1 MRFFSFEE
9 KIEERRDEK
18 ERGNVVYFVGRYS
31 RVPLQE
37 EEPPALPERNGQE
50 LSTSPKNNLATQKLH
65 EILATPRKPPRSR
78 SEERTLSPKRQHSFN
93 QTGTPQRRAL
103 TPAGSPTGTTFNSK
117 SLFKEYPLL
126 FFLKKILNQIL
137 KFRKCR
143 SNVQPY
149 SFHAAWNSAKSYVHR
164 GASHFNPEQR
174 AIRTKMPTIIGK
186 PVPPTGCL
194 PGQQLWK
201 ATLHWNSS
209 GRPCDDGSW

>member
-1 MRFFSFEE
+1 MR
-9 KIEERRDEK
+9 K
-18 ERGNVVYFVGRYS
+18 RGNVVYFVGRYS

-103 TPAGSPTGTTFNSK
+103 TSWFPNRYDDSIRNPFSK
-117 SLFKEYPLL
+117 NILYFFLL
-126 FFLKKILNQIL
+126 FLKKILNQIL

-149 SFHAAWNSAKSYVHR
+149 SFHAAWNSSKSYIHR

>member
-103 TPAGSPTGTTFNSK
+103 TPAGSPTGTTIRFEIPFQRIS
-117 SLFKEYPLL
+117 STFS
-126 FFLKKILNQIL
+126 FF
-137 KFRKCR
+137 F
-143 SNVQPY
+143 
-149 SFHAAWNSAKSYVHR
+149 
-164 GASHFNPEQR
+164 
-174 AIRTKMPTIIGK
+174 
-186 PVPPTGCL
+186 
-194 PGQQLWK
+194 
-201 ATLHWNSS
+201 
-209 GRPCDDGSW
+209 